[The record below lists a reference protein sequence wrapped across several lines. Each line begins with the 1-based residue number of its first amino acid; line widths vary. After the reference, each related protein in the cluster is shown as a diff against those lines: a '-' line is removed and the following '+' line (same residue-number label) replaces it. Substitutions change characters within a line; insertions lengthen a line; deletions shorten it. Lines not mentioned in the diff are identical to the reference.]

1 MEEAC
6 TFIVS
11 NFLRCKGRNNIVK
24 CKNIL
29 LLNKTVRKVFL
40 FGRLRGRL
48 QNARTQH
55 TAKAI
60 DYQNNQLC
68 QRCEPHGQETL
79 AKCSDVK
86 SNFRLFEQPYGFYLE
101 E

>member
-29 LLNKTVRKVFL
+29 LLNKTVQKVF
-40 FGRLRGRL
+40 FGRRL

-60 DYQNNQLC
+60 GYQNNQLC
-68 QRCEPHGQETL
+68 QSCELYGQETL

>member
-29 LLNKTVRKVFL
+29 LLSKKVILLQRKTLLK
-40 FGRLRGRL
+40 G
-48 QNARTQH
+48 
-55 TAKAI
+55 I
-60 DYQNNQLC
+60 
-68 QRCEPHGQETL
+68 
-79 AKCSDVK
+79 
-86 SNFRLFEQPYGFYLE
+86 
-101 E
+101 

>member
-11 NFLRCKGRNNIVK
+11 IFLRCKGRNNIVK

-29 LLNKTVRKVFL
+29 LLNKTVRKVL
-40 FGRLRGRL
+40 LGGGRL

-60 DYQNNQLC
+60 DYQGMGLS
-68 QRCEPHGQETL
+68 EKFFWG
-79 AKCSDVK
+79 DVY
-86 SNFRLFEQPYGFYLE
+86 NGRLQNAPT
-101 E
+101 

>member
-29 LLNKTVRKVFL
+29 LLNKTVRKVF
-40 FGRLRGRL
+40 FGGRL

-60 DYQNNQLC
+60 DYQGMELSEKFFVWVFIIGVCNEYLQWAF
-68 QRCEPHGQETL
+68 
-79 AKCSDVK
+79 AKRPYIVYPKSD
-86 SNFRLFEQPYGFYLE
+86 
-101 E
+101 

>member
-29 LLNKTVRKVFL
+29 LLNKTVRKVF
-40 FGRLRGRL
+40 FWG
-48 QNARTQH
+48 AF
-55 TAKAI
+55 AKRP
-60 DYQNNQLC
+60 YTTY
-68 QRCEPHGQETL
+68 R
-79 AKCSDVK
+79 KSD
-86 SNFRLFEQPYGFYLE
+86 
-101 E
+101 

>member
-29 LLNKTVRKVFL
+29 LLNKTVRKVL
-40 FGRLRGRL
+40 FIW
-48 QNARTQH
+48 AF
-55 TAKAI
+55 AKRP
-60 DYQNNQLC
+60 YTTY
-68 QRCEPHGQETL
+68 R
-79 AKCSDVK
+79 KSD
-86 SNFRLFEQPYGFYLE
+86 
-101 E
+101 

>member
-29 LLNKTVRKVFL
+29 LLNKIVRKVLLGGVCKTPVHNIPQKRLIIRIINFAKGASRT
-40 FGRLRGRL
+40 GRKLW
-48 QNARTQH
+48 QSVAM
-55 TAKAI
+55 
-60 DYQNNQLC
+60 
-68 QRCEPHGQETL
+68 
-79 AKCSDVK
+79 
-86 SNFRLFEQPYGFYLE
+86 
-101 E
+101 

>member
-29 LLNKTVRKVFL
+29 LLNKTVRKVL
-40 FGRLRGRL
+40 FRGVCKTPVHNTLQKRLIIKVWGCPKSFFWGAFIIGVCNEYL
-48 QNARTQH
+48 QWAFIMGVCKTPVH
-55 TAKAI
+55 SI
-60 DYQNNQLC
+60 
-68 QRCEPHGQETL
+68 P
-79 AKCSDVK
+79 
-86 SNFRLFEQPYGFYLE
+86 
-101 E
+101 

>member
-29 LLNKTVRKVFL
+29 LLNKTVRKVF
-40 FGRLRGRL
+40 FGGRL

-60 DYQNNQLC
+60 GYQNNQLC
-68 QRCEPHGQETL
+68 QSREPHGQETL

-86 SNFRLFEQPYGFYLE
+86 SNLRLFEHPYDFYLE

>member
-29 LLNKTVRKVFL
+29 LLNKIVRKVLLGGVCKTPVHNIPQKRLIIRIINFAKVASRT
-40 FGRLRGRL
+40 GRKLW
-48 QNARTQH
+48 QSVAM
-55 TAKAI
+55 
-60 DYQNNQLC
+60 
-68 QRCEPHGQETL
+68 
-79 AKCSDVK
+79 
-86 SNFRLFEQPYGFYLE
+86 
-101 E
+101 

>member
-29 LLNKTVRKVFL
+29 VVIHIKAFV
-40 FGRLRGRL
+40 LR
-48 QNARTQH
+48 
-55 TAKAI
+55 
-60 DYQNNQLC
+60 
-68 QRCEPHGQETL
+68 
-79 AKCSDVK
+79 
-86 SNFRLFEQPYGFYLE
+86 F
-101 E
+101 

>member
-1 MEEAC
+1 MFYYIGL
-6 TFIVS
+6 T
-11 NFLRCKGRNNIVK
+11 
-24 CKNIL
+24 
-29 LLNKTVRKVFL
+29 LLNKTVRKVF
-40 FGRLRGRL
+40 FGGRL

-68 QRCEPHGQETL
+68 QSCEPHGQETL

-86 SNFRLFEQPYGFYLE
+86 SNFRLFGQPYRF
-101 E
+101 

>member
-29 LLNKTVRKVFL
+29 LLNKTVRKVLLGGVCKTPVHNTPQKRLAIRIINFAKVASRT
-40 FGRLRGRL
+40 GRKLW
-48 QNARTQH
+48 Q
-55 TAKAI
+55 
-60 DYQNNQLC
+60 
-68 QRCEPHGQETL
+68 
-79 AKCSDVK
+79 SVVM
-86 SNFRLFEQPYGFYLE
+86 
-101 E
+101 

>member
-29 LLNKTVRKVFL
+29 LLNKTIRKVLLGGVCKTPVHNIPQKRLIIRIINFAKVASRT
-40 FGRLRGRL
+40 GRKLW
-48 QNARTQH
+48 QSVAM
-55 TAKAI
+55 
-60 DYQNNQLC
+60 
-68 QRCEPHGQETL
+68 
-79 AKCSDVK
+79 
-86 SNFRLFEQPYGFYLE
+86 
-101 E
+101 

>member
-29 LLNKTVRKVFL
+29 LLNKTVRKVL
-40 FGRLRGRL
+40 FIW
-48 QNARTQH
+48 AF
-55 TAKAI
+55 AKRPYI
-60 DYQNNQLC
+60 TY
-68 QRCEPHGQETL
+68 R
-79 AKCSDVK
+79 KSDWL
-86 SNFRLFEQPYGFYLE
+86 SE
-101 E
+101 

>member
-11 NFLRCKGRNNIVK
+11 NFLRCKGSNNIVK

-29 LLNKTVRKVFL
+29 LLNKTVQKVF
-40 FGRLRGRL
+40 FGRRL
-48 QNARTQH
+48 QNAHTQH

-68 QRCEPHGQETL
+68 QRCEPQGQETL
-79 AKCSDVK
+79 AKFV
-86 SNFRLFEQPYGFYLE
+86 Y
-101 E
+101 

>member
-29 LLNKTVRKVFL
+29 LLNKIVRKVLLGGVCKTPVHNIFL
-40 FGRLRGRL
+40 TI
-48 QNARTQH
+48 AP
-55 TAKAI
+55 
-60 DYQNNQLC
+60 
-68 QRCEPHGQETL
+68 EPLKG
-79 AKCSDVK
+79 D
-86 SNFRLFEQPYGFYLE
+86 NP
-101 E
+101 

>member
-29 LLNKTVRKVFL
+29 LLNKTVRKVL
-40 FGRLRGRL
+40 FGGAFIIGVCNEYL
-48 QNARTQH
+48 QWAFIMGVCSTYP
-55 TAKAI
+55 AI
-60 DYQNNQLC
+60 
-68 QRCEPHGQETL
+68 
-79 AKCSDVK
+79 A
-86 SNFRLFEQPYGFYLE
+86 GFPT
-101 E
+101 

>member
-24 CKNIL
+24 CKTIL

-40 FGRLRGRL
+40 GGVYNGHL
-48 QNARTQH
+48 QNAPT
-55 TAKAI
+55 
-60 DYQNNQLC
+60 
-68 QRCEPHGQETL
+68 
-79 AKCSDVK
+79 
-86 SNFRLFEQPYGFYLE
+86 
-101 E
+101 

>member
-40 FGRLRGRL
+40 GGVYNGHLL
-48 QNARTQH
+48 NAPT
-55 TAKAI
+55 
-60 DYQNNQLC
+60 
-68 QRCEPHGQETL
+68 
-79 AKCSDVK
+79 
-86 SNFRLFEQPYGFYLE
+86 
-101 E
+101 

>member
-40 FGRLRGRL
+40 FGRL

-60 DYQNNQLC
+60 GYQNNKLC
-68 QRCEPHGQETL
+68 QSCEPHGQETL
-79 AKCSDVK
+79 AKCSDAK
-86 SNFRLFEQPYGFYLE
+86 AIFETF
-101 E
+101 

>member
-29 LLNKTVRKVFL
+29 LLNKIVRKVL
-40 FGRLRGRL
+40 FIW
-48 QNARTQH
+48 AF
-55 TAKAI
+55 AKRPYI
-60 DYQNNQLC
+60 VY
-68 QRCEPHGQETL
+68 P
-79 AKCSDVK
+79 KSD
-86 SNFRLFEQPYGFYLE
+86 
-101 E
+101 

>member
-29 LLNKTVRKVFL
+29 LLNKTIRKVLLGGVCKTPVHNIPQKRLIIRIINFAKVASRT
-40 FGRLRGRL
+40 GRKLW
-48 QNARTQH
+48 Q
-55 TAKAI
+55 
-60 DYQNNQLC
+60 
-68 QRCEPHGQETL
+68 
-79 AKCSDVK
+79 SVVM
-86 SNFRLFEQPYGFYLE
+86 
-101 E
+101 

>member
-29 LLNKTVRKVFL
+29 LLNKTVRKVF
-40 FGRLRGRL
+40 FGGRL

-55 TAKAI
+55 TAKVI
-60 DYQNNQLC
+60 GYQNNQLC
-68 QRCEPHGQETL
+68 QSREPYGQETL
-79 AKCSDVK
+79 AKYSDVK
-86 SNFRLFEQPYGFYLE
+86 SNFRLFGEPYGFD
-101 E
+101 

>member
-11 NFLRCKGRNNIVK
+11 NFLRCKGSNNIVK

-29 LLNKTVRKVFL
+29 LLNKIVRKVL
-40 FGRLRGRL
+40 LGGRL
-48 QNARTQH
+48 QNTRTQH

-60 DYQNNQLC
+60 DYQGVGIS
-68 QRCEPHGQETL
+68 E
-79 AKCSDVK
+79 K
-86 SNFRLFEQPYGFYLE
+86 FYLYGRL
-101 E
+101 